1 MKFKTKII
9 ISLIIIAII
18 VVVLVF
24 NSFSKKNGEYTFYT
38 VERGEVYQEIVET
51 GTIKKGDKIVLSF
64 KSSGQLKEVYVET
77 GDEVKDGDLLV
88 KMDNAQLYIQLEQAK
103 ADLELNQA
111 GLDKLLA
118 GAIEEEI
125 QIAQTSIDNAK
136 TTLEN
141 EEKDLEN
148 ARAIADQALEDV
160 YEDALNTLNDA
171 YLKLYNAFT
180 GVKSIQ
186 LNYFTGNDQDA
197 LDVKEYKGKIS
208 DSLEE
213 MDFYLNKAETNF
225 TEQNIGFAL
234 VNFEKNLADTRGC
247 LSEIRE
253 IIESPSYSNTVSSSD
268 KTSLDT
274 HRTNINTAYSNIVEE
289 QQDIASTKIDNKTNI
304 DTAQS
309 AVAAAQDALKA
320 AEDNLALVT
329 AEPREEDINSY
340 RAKVKSARS
349 KVNILESQ
357 IRDTILRSPIDGTII
372 AIENSVSET
381 VQAASPI
388 ISILPAEPFDIQLDI
403 YEEDIVSVKKDNLAK
418 ISLVAFP
425 EEIFEGRVVFIN
437 PAEKLIDGI
446 VYYEVNINFESAPEG
461 VKPGMTADV
470 SVIIALKNGVLRIP
484 EEFIQSKDDKIF
496 VQIFRDNQIEDRDIE
511 IGMKGS
517 DDMVEVIVGLEEE
530 EEIIID

>member
-1 MKFKTKII
+1 MKFKAKLI
-9 ISLIIIAII
+9 ISLVIVAII
-18 VVVLVF
+18 TIVLVF
-24 NSFSKKNGEYTFYT
+24 NSFSKKNSEHTFYT
-38 VERGEVYQEIVET
+38 VERGEVYQEITET
-51 GTIKKGDKIVLSF
+51 GTIKKGDKIILSF
-64 KSSGQLKEVYVET
+64 KNSGQLKEVYVEI
-77 GDEVKDGDLLV
+77 GDEVKEGTLLA

-118 GAIEEEI
+118 GVIKEEI
-125 QIAQTSIDNAK
+125 QVAQTSIDNAK
-136 TTLEN
+136 TTLKN
-141 EEKDLEN
+141 KEKDLGN
-148 ARAIADQALEDV
+148 TRVTADQALEDI
-160 YEDALNTLNDA
+160 YEDALNVLNNA

-180 GVKSIQ
+180 TVKSIQ
-186 LNYFTGNDQDA
+186 TSYFTGNDQNS
-197 LDVKEYKGKIS
+197 LNVKENKNKID
-208 DSLEE
+208 DSLAE
-213 MDFYLNKAETNF
+213 MDFYLDKAETNF

-234 VNFEKNLADTRGC
+234 VNFEKNLADTRKC
-247 LSEIRE
+247 LSEIRA
-253 IIESPSYSNTVSSSD
+253 IIESPSCCNTVSSSD

-274 HRTNINTAYSNIVEE
+274 HRTNINTVYSDIVEE
-289 QQDIASTKIDNKTNI
+289 QQDIASAKINNKTNI
-304 DTAQS
+304 DTAES
-309 AVAAAQDALKA
+309 AVATAQDALKV

-340 RAKVKSARS
+340 KAKVKSAQS

-357 IRDTILRSPIDGTII
+357 IRDTILRSPVDGTII
-372 AIENSVSET
+372 AVENSVSET

-388 ISILPAEPFDIQLDI
+388 ISILPAEPFEIELDI
-403 YEEDIVSVKKDNLAK
+403 YEEDIISIKKDNLAK

-446 VYYEVNINFESAPEG
+446 VYYEVSINFEAAPEG

-470 SVIIALKNGVLRIP
+470 SVIVALKDGVLRIP
-484 EEFIQSKDDKIF
+484 EEFIQSKNDKIF
-496 VQIFRDNQIEDRDIE
+496 VQIFRDNQIEDRNIE

-517 DDMVEVIVGLEEE
+517 DDMVEVIIGLEEG